1 MSHRYMV
8 SVNDEVAKFLLSS
21 SKKKHKSISNIIQ
34 ELINE
39 ALELRED
46 FYLSTLAEEAE
57 KRAKGKPL
65 ISAEEVWKKCNLE

>member
-8 SVNDEVAKFLLSS
+8 NVDDDISAFLQKS
-21 SKKKHKSISNIIQ
+21 SKKKHKSISSLIL

-46 FYLSTLAEEAE
+46 YYLSQLAEEAE
-57 KRAKGKPL
+57 KRSEGKPL
-65 ISAEEVWKKCNLE
+65 ISAEEVWRKCDLK